1 MRVHIIRVAFA
12 CGATMFQAR
21 AWYVNMQGILTLA
34 RALMKVMM
42 PGDVS
47 HWGEIELRLTDTWTV
62 LMCTGSKRL

>member
-1 MRVHIIRVAFA
+1 MRVHIIRAAFA

-47 HWGEIELRLTDTWTV
+47 HWGEIETSTDRHLDCSHV
-62 LMCTGSKRL
+62 YR